1 MDNMF
6 PPTILMDEE
15 LLSLLES
22 DNESGLKLIYDK
34 YWEQLYLAAFSVLR
48 DADPC
53 KDIVQDVLLQLW
65 LRRGEVKID
74 SLKSYLFT
82 AVRYKV
88 LSYIKS
94 ANNRKVFIEPD
105 ELEKLAGFNLMKD
118 RLNEQDV
125 EKLLE
130 QGLALLP
137 QRCQEIFLLSRN
149 EHLSNKEIAN
159 KLGIS
164 VKTVETQMSIALKRL
179 RIVMG
184 EVLFVAC
191 TVYTFLK

>member
-1 MDNMF
+1 MF
-6 PPTILMDEE
+6 TQAVLVDEE
-15 LLSLLES
+15 LLSLLET
-22 DNESGLKLIYDK
+22 DNESGLKLIYDQ
-34 YWEQLYLAAFSVLR
+34 YWERLYLAAFSILK

-65 LRRGEVKID
+65 IRRAEVKID
-74 SLKSYLFT
+74 SLRAYLFT

-94 ANNRKVFIEPD
+94 ANNRKVFIEPE

-130 QGLALLP
+130 RGIALLP
-137 QRCQEIFLLSRN
+137 NRCQQVFLLSRM
-149 EHLSNKEIAN
+149 EHLSNKEIAS
-159 KLGIS
+159 KMGIS
-164 VKTVETQMSIALKRL
+164 VKTVEAQISIALKQL

-184 EVLFVAC
+184 EVLFFTCVC
-191 TVYTFLK
+191 SLFLK

>member
-1 MDNMF
+1 MDDMF
-6 PPTILMDEE
+6 TQAILMDEE

-22 DNESGLKLIYDK
+22 DDESGLKLIYDQ
-34 YWEQLYLAAFSVLR
+34 YWEQLYLAAFSILR

-65 LRRGEVKID
+65 VRRAEVKID

-88 LSYIKS
+88 LTYIKS
-94 ANNRKVFIEPD
+94 ANNRKVFIED
-105 ELEKLAGFNLMKD
+105 GELERLAGFDLMKD

-130 QGLALLP
+130 QGVALLP
-137 QRCQEIFLLSRN
+137 KRCQEVFLLSRM
-149 EHLSNKEIAN
+149 EFLSNKEIASRM
-159 KLGIS
+159 GIS
-164 VKTVETQMSIALKRL
+164 VKTVEAQMSIALKQL
-179 RIVMG
+179 RIIMG
-184 EVLFVAC
+184 EVLFLAC
-191 TVYTFLK
+191 LSSLFLN

>member
-1 MDNMF
+1 MF
-6 PPTILMDEE
+6 TQAILMDEA

-22 DNESGLKLIYDK
+22 DDESGLKLIYDQ
-34 YWEQLYLAAFSVLR
+34 YWEQLYLAAFSILR

-65 LRRGEVKID
+65 VRRAEVKID

-88 LSYIKS
+88 LTYIKS
-94 ANNRKVFIEPD
+94 ANNRKVFIED
-105 ELEKLAGFNLMKD
+105 GELERLAGFDLMKD

-130 QGLALLP
+130 QGVALLP
-137 QRCQEIFLLSRN
+137 KRCQEVFLLSRM
-149 EHLSNKEIAN
+149 EFLSNKEIASRM
-159 KLGIS
+159 GIS
-164 VKTVETQMSIALKRL
+164 VKTVEAQMSIALKQL

-184 EVLFVAC
+184 EVLFLAC
-191 TVYTFLK
+191 VSSLFLN

>member
-1 MDNMF
+1 MNNMF
-6 PPTILMDEE
+6 TQTVLTDEE
-15 LLSLLES
+15 LLLLLET
-22 DNESGLKLIYDK
+22 DDESGLKLIYDQ
-34 YWEQLYLAAFSVLR
+34 YWEQLYLAAFSILR

-65 LRRGEVKID
+65 IRRAKVKID

-88 LSYIKS
+88 LSHIKS
-94 ANNRKVFIEPD
+94 ASSRKVFIEPE

-118 RLNEQDV
+118 RLNEQDI

-130 QGLALLP
+130 EGVALLP
-137 QRCQEIFLLSRN
+137 KRCQEVFLLSRM

-159 KLGIS
+159 RMGIS
-164 VKTVETQMSIALKRL
+164 VKTVEAQMSIALKQL

-184 EVLFVAC
+184 EVLFFAC
-191 TVYTFLK
+191 ICSIFLK